1 MTYNVIVN
9 PMEQNINWKT
19 KGIRN
24 GCPQQYE
31 RII

>member
-1 MTYNVIVN
+1 MAYNVIVN
-9 PMEQNINWKT
+9 PMEQNIKWKT

-24 GCPQQYE
+24 GCKYE